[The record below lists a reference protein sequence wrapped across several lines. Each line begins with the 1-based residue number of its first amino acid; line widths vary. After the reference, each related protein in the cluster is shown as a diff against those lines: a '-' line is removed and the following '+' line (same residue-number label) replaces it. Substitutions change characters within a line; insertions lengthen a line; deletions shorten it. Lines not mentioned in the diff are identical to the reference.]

1 MNARTYRRDCLLGAL
16 GALLMLVGD
25 LCLSW
30 IPAFPGDAGL
40 FAREAYLNGSYPAW
54 RLPLLLGAEF
64 PGIALCI
71 FTVRASLA
79 QVRPEHRKLRAVIAV
94 SGGVYV
100 TSAGVIHLFIGS
112 LADWT
117 STLSPLLGS
126 RETEELIAAKYARL
140 APTLILPY
148 AGMIVLILASA
159 WGLLGKKTFLPRRMF
174 FFHMLTWQLVFVLIP
189 DIRQALGAS
198 VSTWDF
204 VLSQGSGNAALAI
217 WMLANALWARKIP
230 TEEAVSHE

>member
-1 MNARTYRRDCLLGAL
+1 MNARTYRRDCLLGTL

-117 STLSPLLGS
+117 STLSPPLRLPGNGGAHRRQVRPAGPHPDPPLRRDDRPDPGQRLGPPG
-126 RETEELIAAKYARL
+126 EKDLPAPADVPFPHADVAADFR
-140 APTLILPY
+140 PDPRHPP
-148 AGMIVLILASA
+148 G
-159 WGLLGKKTFLPRRMF
+159 PRRDRLHLGLCPEPGLRKRRSGHLDAGQRPLGPKS
-174 FFHMLTWQLVFVLIP
+174 FHRGGCFP
-189 DIRQALGAS
+189 
-198 VSTWDF
+198 
-204 VLSQGSGNAALAI
+204 
-217 WMLANALWARKIP
+217 
-230 TEEAVSHE
+230 

>member
-1 MNARTYRRDCLLGAL
+1 MNAKTYRRDCLLGTL
-16 GALLMLVGD
+16 GALLMLVGN

-117 STLSPLLGS
+117 STLSPLF
-126 RETEELIAAKYARL
+126 
-140 APTLILPY
+140 
-148 AGMIVLILASA
+148 
-159 WGLLGKKTFLPRRMF
+159 LGKKTFLPRRMF
-174 FFHMLTWQLVFVLIP
+174 LFHMLTWQLIFVLIP
-189 DIRQALGAS
+189 DIRQALGAT

-217 WMLANALWARKIP
+217 WMLANALWARNLS

>member
-79 QVRPEHRKLRAVIAV
+79 QVRPEHRKLRAVIRV

-100 TSAGVIHLFIGS
+100 TSAGVIHLLIGS

-126 RETEELIAAKYARL
+126 RETEEL
-140 APTLILPY
+140 PY

-159 WGLLGKKTFLPRRMF
+159 WALLGKKTFLPRRMF
-174 FFHMLTWQLVFVLIP
+174 LFHMLTWQLIFVLIP
-189 DIRQALGAS
+189 DIRQALGAT

-217 WMLANALWARKIP
+217 WMLANALWARNLS